1 MKRHS
6 ISSNKEGIRFCQGL
20 PVLAWKYCAD
30 TIRKA
35 ISRAGIS
42 IKDGY
47 QMPATSKVDKAI
59 LAAPTMLRVKSFN
72 PYCLN
77 SFTILSKRNI
87 QTYKTD
93 TATKHWATIA

>member
-1 MKRHS
+1 
-6 ISSNKEGIRFCQGL
+6 
-20 PVLAWKYCAD
+20 
-30 TIRKA
+30 
-35 ISRAGIS
+35 
-42 IKDGY
+42 
-47 QMPATSKVDKAI
+47 MPATSKVDKAI